1 MTKQGSLKDKTDC
14 SPSNGYYFLPIYDK
28 GEYLLSISPPPGW
41 SFEPEHVE
49 LNFDGKNDVCSQ
61 GKDVNFV
68 FKGFGI
74 TGKVSLATG
83 SGARD
88 VDVELKSDQGEV
100 RRTKTD
106 INGVFFFTPII
117 PGNYVVRATHARWH
131 FSKAEHNVVVVSGN
145 TELPANSLVV
155 SGFDINGNFD
165 ASVQLPGNIA
175 VVLYKKKGVS
185 INHINYDHYKG
196 NPRSNGDNT
205 SFISLTS
212 EILLNC
218 CKLSIDMVQSSL
230 WPS

>member
-28 GEYLLSISPPPGW
+28 GEYLLSIAPPPGW

-74 TGKVSLATG
+74 TGKVVLATG

-88 VDVELKSDQGEV
+88 VDVELKSEQGDI

-117 PGNYVVRATHARWH
+117 PGKYVVRASHARWH
-131 FSKAEHNVVVVSGN
+131 FAKAEHNVVVVSGN

-155 SGFDINGNFD
+155 SGFDINGRFD
-165 ASVQLPGNIA
+165 TSSQLPSNLA

-185 INHINYDHYKG
+185 
-196 NPRSNGDNT
+196 R
-205 SFISLTS
+205 
-212 EILLNC
+212 
-218 CKLSIDMVQSSL
+218 
-230 WPS
+230 